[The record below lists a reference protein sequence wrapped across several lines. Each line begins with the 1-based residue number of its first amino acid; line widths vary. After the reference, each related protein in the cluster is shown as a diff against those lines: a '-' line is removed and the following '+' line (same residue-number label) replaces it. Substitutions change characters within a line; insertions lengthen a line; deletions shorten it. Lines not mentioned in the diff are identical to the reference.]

1 MAFELVAA
9 SRAEEAKTTPWRHAI
24 RTGLALGGVGVFMAV
39 VGILMMFQNRPIIVD
54 TLTLGYATLG
64 LMPLA
69 AGLLVARRG
78 LFGHRDPT
86 VLGGVVAGAL
96 AAALPALLALLMS
109 LVDLRSVFVALNP
122 LLLAM
127 LTFGQQPAL
136 LGAAYLLVLGGVVA
150 GALAAALPALLALLM
165 SLVDLRSVFV
175 ALNPLLLAMLIFGQQ
190 PALLGAAYLLV
201 LGGVLGGA
209 GALFLLLA
217 EGIRR
222 PLAGGLI
229 ATGLAGML
237 QELIRPILANSRVTK
252 PLHDL
257 LYTWSGLT
265 LRGAVIIFMV
275 AAIVVSLWQ
284 LNRRRIET
292 AVGGLKPAKRHIRW
306 GYMAAGALLVALFP
320 MFAGNFIG
328 QVLLSVGLFTLMGMG
343 LNLEVGL
350 AGLLDLGFVAFY
362 AVGAYTTAL
371 LMADSPY
378 ALAHLS
384 FWQAMPIAVL
394 VSLIVGVIF
403 GIPVLK
409 IRGDYL
415 AVATLALG
423 EIVRVVVLSDAAAP
437 LLAGAEGILQI
448 PRPEIG
454 SFVLGTPVSLFYL
467 TLAASLVAA
476 YVAWRLGESRLGR
489 AWMAIRDDED
499 VAEALGINLIQ
510 VKLLAYGL
518 GAAFAGLAGS
528 IFAVML
534 GSIYPHSFQLII
546 SINILALIIVGGLG
560 SLPGV
565 AVGALVLIGLPEMLR
580 EFGEFRYLFYGLAII
595 AVMRLKPE
603 GLWPSAARLR
613 ELELD
618 AATPAVQ
625 QARVAE
631 KSA

>member
-1 MAFELVAA
+1 VAFEIVAA
-9 SRAEEAKTTPWRHAI
+9 SRAEQAKTTPWRHAI
-24 RTGLALGGVGVFMAV
+24 RTGLALGGAGVFMAV
-39 VGILMMFQNRPIIVD
+39 VGILMMFQNRPIIVGV
-54 TLTLGYATLG
+54 LTLGYSTLG
-64 LMPLA
+64 LTMFV

-78 LFGHRDPT
+78 LFGHHDPT
-86 VLGGVVAGAL
+86 VVAGAAAGAL
-96 AAALPALLALLMS
+96 AASLPALLAIVMS
-109 LVDLRSVFVALNP
+109 LVELRSVFVALNRP
-122 LLLAM
+122 LLAM
-127 LTFGQQPAL
+127 LTFHLEPAWLGAACLVL
-136 LGAAYLLVLGGVVA
+136 LGAA
-150 GALAAALPALLALLM
+150 
-165 SLVDLRSVFV
+165 
-175 ALNPLLLAMLIFGQQ
+175 
-190 PALLGAAYLLV
+190 LGAA
-201 LGGVLGGA
+201 GA
-209 GALFLLLA
+209 FFLLLA
-217 EGIRR
+217 DRIRR
-222 PLAGGLI
+222 PLAGGLV

-252 PLHDL
+252 PVHDL

-265 LRGAVIIFMV
+265 SRGAVIIFLLIAV
-275 AAIVVSLWQ
+275 AGCLWQ
-284 LNRRRIET
+284 INRQRIET
-292 AVGGLKPAKRHIRW
+292 ALAGLDPRSRRRIRW
-306 GYMAAGALLVALFP
+306 SYLGAAALLVALFP

-328 QVLLSVGLFTLMGMG
+328 QVLLVVGLFTLMGMG

-384 FWQAMPIAVL
+384 FWVAMPLAVL

-423 EIVRVVVLSDAAAP
+423 EIVRVIVLSDAAAP
-437 LLAGAEGILQI
+437 LLGGAAGILQI

-454 SFVLGTPVSLFYL
+454 SFVLSTPVSLFYL
-467 TLAASLVAA
+467 TLVASLIAA

-603 GLWPSAARLR
+603 GLWPPAAKRR

-618 AATPAVQ
+618 ADTLAVQ
-625 QARVAE
+625 RAQVTQRTA
-631 KSA
+631 

>member
-1 MAFELVAA
+1 VAFEIVAA
-9 SRAEEAKTTPWRHAI
+9 SRAEQAKTTPWRHAI
-24 RTGLALGGVGVFMAV
+24 RIGLTLGGAIVFMAA
-39 VGILMMFQNRPIIVD
+39 VGILMMFQNRPIIVG

-64 LMPLA
+64 LTLFA
-69 AGLLVARRG
+69 AGLLVARRR
-78 LFGHRDPT
+78 LFGHLYPT
-86 VLGGVVAGAL
+86 ILAGVVAGAL
-96 AAALPALLALLMS
+96 AAALPALLAIAMS
-109 LVDLRSVFVALNP
+109 LVELRHVFVALNRP
-122 LLLAM
+122 LLAM
-127 LTFGQQPAL
+127 LTFHREPAWL
-136 LGAAYLLVLGGVVA
+136 GIAGLVALGATL
-150 GALAAALPALLALLM
+150 
-165 SLVDLRSVFV
+165 S
-175 ALNPLLLAMLIFGQQ
+175 
-190 PALLGAAYLLV
+190 
-201 LGGVLGGA
+201 GA
-209 GALFLLLA
+209 GALFLHLPD
-217 EGIRR
+217 GIRR

-229 ATGLAGML
+229 ATGVAGIL
-237 QELIRPILANSRVTK
+237 QELIRPILANSRLTK

-257 LYTWSGLT
+257 LYTWNGLT
-265 LRGAVIIFMV
+265 LRGAALIFLAT
-275 AAIVVSLWQ
+275 AALVWVWHR
-284 LNRRRIET
+284 NRQRIESALDSLDPRT
-292 AVGGLKPAKRHIRW
+292 RRGIRW
-306 GYMAAGALLVALFP
+306 TYLGAAALLVALFP
-320 MFAGNFIG
+320 LFAGNFIG
-328 QVLLSVGLFTLMGMG
+328 QVLLVVGLFTLMGMG

-362 AVGAYTTAL
+362 AVGAYATAL

-378 ALAHLS
+378 ALAQLS
-384 FWQAMPIAVL
+384 FWHAMPIAVL
-394 VSLIVGVIF
+394 ISTIVGVIF

-423 EIVRVVVLSDAAAP
+423 EIVRVIVLSDAAAP
-437 LLAGAEGILQI
+437 LLAGAHGILQI
-448 PRPEIG
+448 PRPQIG

-476 YVAWRLGESRLGR
+476 YVAWRLAESRLGR

-603 GLWPSAARLR
+603 GLWPSAARRR
-613 ELELD
+613 ELALD
-618 AATPAVQ
+618 AETVAVQ
-625 QARVAE
+625 RAQVAE
-631 KSA
+631 RTA

>member
-1 MAFELVAA
+1 MAFEIVAA
-9 SRAEEAKTTPWRHAI
+9 SRAEQAKTTPWRHAL
-24 RTGLALGGVGVFMAV
+24 RTGLVLGGAAVFMAV

-64 LMPLA
+64 LTLFT

-86 VLGGVVAGAL
+86 IVGGVVAGAL
-96 AAALPALLALLMS
+96 AAGLPALLAVVMS
-109 LVDLRSVFVALNP
+109 LVDLRGVFVALNAP
-122 LLLAM
+122 LLAM
-127 LTFGQQPAL
+127 LTFHQSPAW
-136 LGAAYLLVLGGVVA
+136 LGAAGLLVLG
-150 GALAAALPALLALLM
+150 AA
-165 SLVDLRSVFV
+165 
-175 ALNPLLLAMLIFGQQ
+175 
-190 PALLGAAYLLV
+190 
-201 LGGVLGGA
+201 LGGA
-209 GALFLLLA
+209 GALFLQLPDR
-217 EGIRR
+217 IRR
-222 PLAGGLI
+222 PLAAGLI

-265 LRGAVIIFMV
+265 LRGAVIIFLVV
-275 AAIVVSLWQ
+275 AVGVLLWH
-284 LNRRRIET
+284 LNRPRIEAALDHLDPQT
-292 AVGGLKPAKRHIRW
+292 RRHIRW
-306 GYMAAGALLVALFP
+306 AWWGAAALLAALFP
-320 MFAGNFIG
+320 VFAGNFIG
-328 QVLLSVGLFTLMGMG
+328 QVLLVVGLFTLMGMG

-378 ALAHLS
+378 ALAQLS
-384 FWQAMPIAVL
+384 FWQAMPIAVF
-394 VSLIVGVIF
+394 VSVIVGVMF

-423 EIVRVVVLSDAAAP
+423 EIVRVIVLSDAAAP
-437 LLAGAEGILQI
+437 LLAGANGILQI

-618 AATPAVQ
+618 AETVAVQ
-625 QARVAE
+625 QAQVAE
-631 KSA
+631 QRS